1 MYTCMCHWVTMLY
14 SRKLTEHCKP
24 AIMEKIKIIIKK
36 KENVNVELHLIT
48 SRAGAFPRL
57 RLGHELGG
65 QACGTG
71 QLLKQFS
78 ILPLLMLQEQVSVHV
93 LLRSEVRASH
103 SPSGSPTGPPTSQGG
118 LVFPV

>member
-1 MYTCMCHWVTMLY
+1 MAQINL
-14 SRKLTEHCKP
+14 STEQKQSH
-24 AIMEKIKIIIKK
+24 
-36 KENVNVELHLIT
+36 
-48 SRAGAFPRL
+48 G
-57 RLGHELGG
+57 LGG